1 MNILLVGPQGAGKG
15 TQAEKLVQKF
25 NLAYLQTGGIFREI
39 QTQDTP
45 LGRRVAEFMNKGIL
59 VPDEIVVQ
67 VVQSHLEK
75 LGQMDNIV
83 FDGFPRNV
91 AQAEYFDKLLAEK
104 GRAIDVVFFLTLTE
118 EESIRRLG
126 NRRICEKC
134 GQIFNLLTKPPK
146 VDGICDICGGRLMIR
161 SDETPEAIKTRLK
174 EFWTK
179 TQPLIDY
186 YQQRGLVEEIDGNRP
201 IEVIFEDIL
210 ARLARR
216 GLATHV

>member
-15 TQAEKLVQKF
+15 TQAEKLVQAF

-45 LGRRVAEFMNKGIL
+45 LGRQVTEFMNKGIL
-59 VPDEIVVQ
+59 VPDEIVVE
-67 VVQSHLEK
+67 VVKAYLEK
-75 LGQMDNIV
+75 IGRMDNIV

-104 GRAIDVVFFLTLTE
+104 NEAIDVVFFLTLSE
-118 EESIRRLG
+118 EETIRRLS

-146 VDGICDICGGRLMIR
+146 VENICDACGGRLITR
-161 SDETPEAIKTRLK
+161 SDETPEAIKKRLE

-179 TQPLIDY
+179 TRPLIDY
-186 YQQRGLVEEIDGNRP
+186 YSQKGIVEEIDGNRP
-201 IEVIFEDIL
+201 IEEIFEDIL
-210 ARLARR
+210 VRLKKR
-216 GLATHV
+216 GLIANG